1 MQAKP
6 GCRGGQPLC
15 RRPMGRHQ
23 PCASSSCSMHGRRLQ
38 CCGYLHSFQERPCLQ
53 QWPNRA
59 AEQRWTLRS
68 LRCGVHRPSDWQVRP
83 AGVYEYECACTPTT
97 CLLCAS
103 KPVPACVPTTCS
115 AHNSCDADKCAFVP
129 TPTSCTAGA
138 LGQSRCSPSLATAA
152 VAAASSLVS

>member
-1 MQAKP
+1 
-6 GCRGGQPLC
+6 
-15 RRPMGRHQ
+15 
-23 PCASSSCSMHGRRLQ
+23 MHGRRLQ

-68 LRCGVHRPSDWQVRP
+68 LRCGVHRPSDWQVR
-83 AGVYEYECACTPTT
+83 ALVRMRTPNT

-103 KPVPACVPTTCS
+103 EPVPAGVPTTCS
-115 AHNSCDADKCAFVP
+115 AHNSFGADKCAFVP

-138 LGQSRCSPSLATAA
+138 LGQSRCSRSLATAA